1 MQSSS
6 SSQAALLTVCCLLV
20 ATEGLDAATSVLDR
34 RISCIA
40 DSHYECGR
48 QIGHKAAAL
57 IHQNINSNQSQH
69 TLNRIDQWSKLDGG
83 HRLAEYVQAQQ
94 DAYPQ
99 FIDEIRGIAEGSA
112 VPFETLLRLNLESEL
127 TNEAGGS
134 PPHSSGVGKACT
146 DYHVI
151 KQRLWAHNEDGFLAS
166 FYKDTT
172 YLVQAN
178 ITLPG
183 QPSKI
188 YFSFTYPGRLS
199 GWAWGFNANGVVFSV
214 NALTVPPPGNLSSGR
229 LAVNFVARSLL
240 DAASVQDALE
250 LASVPG
256 HASGQHVNLASF
268 FGSDGRQ
275 LSVETSPAGT
285 TVIDLATI
293 PSGLY
298 AHANQYL
305 HTDRPR
311 LGDYL
316 SSIHRLA
323 RAAQWSTWT
332 SPPKDG
338 DDALRFVSDTVDPDY
353 PVYRSNTIKDPEIT
367 LCTCLF
373 DLKKKAVNVYVS
385 RATANI
391 QDGSTRTAD
400 VRPADAVFSLAM
412 LG

>member
-151 KQRLWAHNEDGFLAS
+151 KQRSWVWHPSTKTPPISSRLISHYQGSHPRFISRSRILVVCLDG
-166 FYKDTT
+166 
-172 YLVQAN
+172 
-178 ITLPG
+178 
-183 QPSKI
+183 
-188 YFSFTYPGRLS
+188 
-199 GWAWGFNANGVVFSV
+199 
-214 NALTVPPPGNLSSGR
+214 
-229 LAVNFVARSLL
+229 
-240 DAASVQDALE
+240 
-250 LASVPG
+250 
-256 HASGQHVNLASF
+256 
-268 FGSDGRQ
+268 
-275 LSVETSPAGT
+275 
-285 TVIDLATI
+285 
-293 PSGLY
+293 
-298 AHANQYL
+298 
-305 HTDRPR
+305 
-311 LGDYL
+311 LGD
-316 SSIHRLA
+316 SMRM
-323 RAAQWSTWT
+323 
-332 SPPKDG
+332 
-338 DDALRFVSDTVDPDY
+338 
-353 PVYRSNTIKDPEIT
+353 E
-367 LCTCLF
+367 
-373 DLKKKAVNVYVS
+373 
-385 RATANI
+385 
-391 QDGSTRTAD
+391 
-400 VRPADAVFSLAM
+400 
-412 LG
+412 